1 MSVLQKQLKKYIQNL
16 RIRGTEEYEMT
27 WNAIMI

>member
-1 MSVLQKQLKKYIQNL
+1 MSVLQKRLKKYIQNL
-16 RIRGTEEYEMT
+16 WIRVTEEYEMT

>member
-1 MSVLQKQLKKYIQNL
+1 MSVLQKRLKKYIQNL
-16 RIRGTEEYEMT
+16 QIKVTEEYEMI